1 MSTHEP
7 STFGELLFERSIID
21 PPQIVF
27 AHYGS
32 SDEAPQTCSLG
43 ALDRQA
49 RILAARMLES
59 ARHGDRALLLL
70 NDSRTFVP
78 AFVACLYGG
87 IVAVTTH
94 MSPRRSANHLR
105 ALIADADPRL
115 IVSSAAELERAG
127 QEILAAIEPL
137 RDRLML
143 LESQDADVTPLAAP
157 VARPDDIALLQYTS
171 GSTGRPRGVMVSH
184 ANLMAATRAGSA
196 LVDPSQG
203 KGWFVSW
210 MPLFHDLGLVG
221 GVLQPL
227 YDGCACALLPP
238 TSFVL
243 RPMRWLSLISDLRA
257 IASSGPN
264 FAYELCVERI
274 GAADRATLDLSSWR
288 VAICGAEPVRAE
300 TVARFTEAFAP
311 VGFQAEA
318 FAPCYGLAEATLGVS
333 GVRPGAQPIRL
344 ELDADQLREGR
355 LRTARRGAT
364 VPRKALIGCG
374 AALPGTRLAIVDPA
388 TDARAAP
395 GTIGEIWV
403 SGGQVT
409 AGYWNDP
416 DASEGKMRASLADT
430 PDLVWLCTGDLG
442 FLHNEELFVVGRMD
456 DMLLVR
462 GRNHAPQ
469 DIERTAESADN
480 AALRPN
486 ASAAFLAGGAA
497 GEGLVLVA
505 EVRRAKDA
513 ENAPHILASVRGAV
527 AAEHGLD
534 LRGFALLRSNQLP
547 RTTSGKVRRKP
558 TAEDW
563 RADRLACLFRWDAK
577 AEPGDIPA
585 GVGQDAQAPQIARW
599 LIARCTAA
607 LGVEAG
613 AIDPE
618 HAIVDLGLSSS
629 QVLVI
634 AGELADWLGR
644 EIEATLLVDPDLT
657 ISGLARRLE
666 LPEELADTA
675 AQSPGEAAPAS
686 PEMEHDATRGAGQ
699 GATA

>member
-7 STFGELLFERSIID
+7 STFGELLFERAVAD
-21 PPQIVF
+21 RQQIAF
-27 AHYGS
+27 AHYGF
-32 SDEAPQTCSLG
+32 SDETVETCSLG
-43 ALDRQA
+43 ALHREA
-49 RILAARMLES
+49 RILAARMLEC
-59 ARHGDRALLLL
+59 ARQGDRVLLLL

-78 AFVACLYGG
+78 AFVACLYSGV
-87 IVAVTTH
+87 VAVTTH
-94 MSPRRSANHLR
+94 MSPRRSADHLR
-105 ALIADADPRL
+105 ALIADADPQL
-115 IVSSAAELERAG
+115 IVSSAGEMERAG

-143 LESQDADVTPLAAP
+143 LESRDVDVTPLAAS

-171 GSTGRPRGVMVSH
+171 GSTGRPRGVMVSQ

-210 MPLFHDLGLVG
+210 MPLYHDLGLVG

-238 TSFVL
+238 TAFVL
-243 RPMRWLSLISDLRA
+243 RPMRWLSMISDLRA

-274 GAADRATLDLSSWR
+274 GEADRAKLDLSSWR

-311 VGFQAEA
+311 TGFRAEA
-318 FAPCYGLAEATLGVS
+318 FAPCFGLAEATLGVS
-333 GVRPGAQPIRL
+333 GVRPGARPVRL
-344 ELDADQLREGR
+344 ELDADQLRSGR

-388 TDARAAP
+388 TGARAVP

-409 AGYWNDP
+409 AGYWNNP
-416 DASEGKMRASLADT
+416 DVSEHRMRATLADT
-430 PDLVWLCTGDLG
+430 PDLVWLRTGDLG

-469 DIERTAESADN
+469 DIERTAEGAGN

-486 ASAAFLAGGAA
+486 ASAAFLARGAA

-513 ENAPHILASVRGAV
+513 ENAPHILASVRASI

-534 LRGFALLRSNQLP
+534 LRGFALLRPNQLP

-558 TAEDW
+558 TAENW
-563 RADRLACLFRWDAK
+563 GADRLECLFRWEAK
-577 AEPGDIPA
+577 AEPGDLPA
-585 GVGQDAQAPQIARW
+585 GDGQEAQAAQIARW

-613 AIDPE
+613 AVNPE
-618 HAIVDLGLSSS
+618 HALVDLGLSSS
-629 QVLVI
+629 EVLVI

-644 EIEATLLVDPDLT
+644 EIEATVLVEPGLT
-657 ISGLARRLE
+657 IAGLARRLE
-666 LPEELADTA
+666 SPAVRADKA
-675 AQSPGEAAPAS
+675 SPSPGEEKS
-686 PEMEHDATRGAGQ
+686 ERGAPQ
-699 GATA
+699 GANT